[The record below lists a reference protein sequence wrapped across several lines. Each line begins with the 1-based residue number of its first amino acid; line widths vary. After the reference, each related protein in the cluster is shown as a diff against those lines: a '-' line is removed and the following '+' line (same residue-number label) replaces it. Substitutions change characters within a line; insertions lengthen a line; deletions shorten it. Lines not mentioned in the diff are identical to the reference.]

1 MSYTN
6 VDLDIIDDL
15 SVSELR
21 QIAKG
26 IAKDVFA
33 DILNKPQLVRI
44 LKMRLR
50 ALQTKSKTVDY
61 FNKHGKLPNG
71 LCKRVLKNVTTKR
84 ASSKIPVVQYHPTQ
98 RSSSQRQY
106 KYQLENLKRNSFKK
120 KTTTYRTPKKPCRRA
135 KISPRYVPRRNC
147 ENFKFI
153 EPLPTLF
160 KRLKHITKPNAD
172 GGILN
177 NKTILGPVKD
187 VWSVETTNGILDDNS
202 LGHEIQHRIVSN
214 SLLPID
220 CIVTQD
226 PSAQSDYRRRSFSP
240 RPASLRSIIN
250 DSQPHNNTVP
260 VLRFVTGDDRHALRR
275 SNAINKHKNLEDER
289 ASLIKAAIRLN
300 NKRNEA
306 QRRNR
311 NNTRSYD
318 ECRYRPNSRY
328 PSDGDYERR
337 PDFVEDIGY
346 LPNDSMAIVR
356 FK

>member
-84 ASSKIPVVQYHPTQ
+84 ASPKIPVVQYHPTQ
-98 RSSSQRQY
+98 RSSSQR
-106 KYQLENLKRNSFKK
+106 
-120 KTTTYRTPKKPCRRA
+120 RRA

-153 EPLPTLF
+153 EPLPTLY

-306 QRRNR
+306 QRRNY